1 MAGDAMS
8 DDVLMKPATTLDDV
22 LKEVRELREEVR
34 KYQREIEIGAQ
45 IARLK
50 QPGKICGAM

>member
-1 MAGDAMS
+1 MND

-22 LKEVRELREEVR
+22 LREIRELREEAKR
-34 KYQREIEIGAQ
+34 MREMIVARN
-45 IARLK
+45 IASLK